1 MEIPKSIIPLEPYT
15 KDRFQRAR
23 LVAERYFTLAH
34 PWLPIISKR
43 LFYDLI
49 SNPLKPPHADTVLLL
64 SCMDLVTWLP
74 SDSPTETSPKSLSYA
89 AAKRSLLEDEIIG
102 AFTIQHLHAMILVAL
117 YELGHGIYPAAYM
130 SIGACV
136 RYGVALGIHPRN
148 ASGLNEPSSTL
159 LEQEERRRAW
169 WAMLILDRFVLLG
182 CPTRSPMAPSPEL
195 DDLLPS
201 DDVEY
206 DQGTINRDQLST
218 LSSQASLK
226 MGMLA
231 RLSQACYLLGRTFRH
246 TNDTNVDETFHR
258 EEAMQLDRTIRAL
271 INLSYAEGAV
281 RRMAVCAQTGI
292 CYSAL
297 MTLHDPK
304 SSRTDPEHI
313 QNAFAFSKSIAEET
327 SDNTLIFFNG
337 SPISVDNLSPL
348 LSHWAYQAA
357 VIFIRLSRATG
368 EEAAQRLGMLKT
380 KLRVL
385 SRRWKTAD
393 AYLQILE
400 AREVMGMDAFVSS

>member
-1 MEIPKSIIPLEPYT
+1 MSAYLQSYDGQQHCHNFPPVYFLDFEVFKHGRMEIPKSIIPLEPYT

-169 WAMLILDRFVLLG
+169 WAMLILDRWVLFLKYLEYYA
-182 CPTRSPMAPSPEL
+182 RW
-195 DDLLPS
+195 
-201 DDVEY
+201 VES
-206 DQGTINRDQLST
+206 G
-218 LSSQASLK
+218 
-226 MGMLA
+226 
-231 RLSQACYLLGRTFRH
+231 
-246 TNDTNVDETFHR
+246 
-258 EEAMQLDRTIRAL
+258 
-271 INLSYAEGAV
+271 
-281 RRMAVCAQTGI
+281 
-292 CYSAL
+292 
-297 MTLHDPK
+297 
-304 SSRTDPEHI
+304 
-313 QNAFAFSKSIAEET
+313 
-327 SDNTLIFFNG
+327 
-337 SPISVDNLSPL
+337 
-348 LSHWAYQAA
+348 
-357 VIFIRLSRATG
+357 
-368 EEAAQRLGMLKT
+368 
-380 KLRVL
+380 
-385 SRRWKTAD
+385 
-393 AYLQILE
+393 
-400 AREVMGMDAFVSS
+400 